1 MLQCFSINQI
11 AASAELFDILEY
23 VCHVHDLPMAL
34 TWISDRREYDTNSR
48 EKFRLHIVDTACFV
62 NDVGMKGFVEAC
74 FEGPPL
80 EEGQGVAG
88 KALQSKMQFVPDV
101 ADLDVIDY
109 PFLHVAWEFGLH
121 AVLAI
126 KLASTYMSSVDYI
139 LELVFPLEMR
149 EISEQLVL
157 MKEIIL
163 TLTENCGNSWRLWGN
178 ETGIEEAGKSDET
191 AAIVSGSSSQG
202 FSDFGGLNTEDIII
216 ALDRC
221 LSDGHDEQVPFFNS
235 ISVTK

>member
-1 MLQCFSINQI
+1 
-11 AASAELFDILEY
+11 
-23 VCHVHDLPMAL
+23 MAL